1 MSPLP
6 NIQPVTVAWLIIG
19 AQLGARRGVAFAV
32 LVTMISNFIL
42 GDGIWTIY
50 QAIGWSIVAIIG
62 AQSKLII
69 DNKLQLGKLYLLGI
83 SSAFLFDFIASLSVI
98 GTANTGEFIAYLI
111 NGIPYDVVHALGNVT
126 MAAWFGIWFS
136 GVITQYQSME
146 EIEQTVVD
154 GYVIGS

>member
-6 NIQPVTVAWLIIG
+6 NIQPVTVACLIIG

-50 QAIGWSIVAIIG
+50 QATGWSIVAIIG

-69 DNKLQLGKLYLLGI
+69 DNKLRLGKLCFLGI
-83 SSAFLFDFIASLSVI
+83 ISAFLFDFIVSLSII
-98 GTANTGEFIAYLI
+98 GTVNTGEFIDYLI

-136 GVITQYQSME
+136 SVITQHQSME

-154 GYVIGS
+154 GYVIES